1 VRYGGRSQEAVQTIE
16 REGDVQK
23 AFNSPFWPFVLCS
36 TSVGQEGLDFHL
48 YCHAVMHWNLPSN
61 PVDLEQREG
70 RIHRYKGHA
79 VRKNVAQA
87 YSMHATYSRSG
98 PESDSWPQ
106 LFENA
111 SARAVEHSDLVP
123 FWVYTTEGGAHIERH
138 LPMIPLSKDVDRA
151 DGLKR
156 SLVVYRLAFGQS
168 RQDDL
173 VQYLQ
178 RYLAEDQIQRAVA
191 ELRIDLTPDQSLNEH
206 KSGAVQAPGELAGDE
221 PETQASASDFG
232 LSDLEDLLDSFAASG
247 LSRKPCPGKFLNGC

>member
-1 VRYGGRSQEAVQTIE
+1 
-16 REGDVQK
+16 VQK

-70 RIHRYKGHA
+70 RVHRYKGHA
-79 VRKNVAQA
+79 VRKNIARDFFRHAA
-87 YSMHATYSRSG
+87 YSTSG
-98 PESDSWPQ
+98 PESDAWRQ
-106 LFENA
+106 LFEAARNT
-111 SARAVEHSDLVP
+111 RAVGLSDLVP

-151 DGLKR
+151 EVLRR
-156 SLVVYRLAFGQS
+156 SLAVYRMAFGQS

-178 RYLAEDQIQRAVA
+178 RYLTAEQIQSAVA
-191 ELRIDLTPDQSLNEH
+191 ELRISLTPDLSPDRQ
-206 KSGAVQAPGELAGDE
+206 KSGVLQKPGELPGDE
-221 PETQASASDFG
+221 SDVPESGSGIG
-232 LSDLEDLLDSFAASG
+232 LADLEDLLDSFAAIRPVARMVSVEG
-247 LSRKPCPGKFLNGC
+247 LARLIDDFVTLRNA